1 MIPIAQAS
9 TMDNE
14 ELLSSLSA
22 TQRLRLTFIEFRVWF
37 YGSVARK
44 HVLERFE
51 VASAAGTRDLMLY
64 KQLVPGNVAYEHKL
78 YRYQPTFKPLFQHD
92 PEKVL
97 LALTTGASAAD
108 TGVSSETISHAI
120 PTRLNQPDLNTL
132 ATVTRAI
139 HAGQVLTLTYL
150 SMKKGPSPRVIVPH
164 SLVDS
169 GLRWHVRAFDRT
181 KGHFRDLVLT
191 RMEDVRILEN
201 CSPPTKEEQIGAD
214 TQWNRMFT
222 LNLVPHPSRPH
233 PEVIAKD
240 FGMQQ
245 GRLRVS
251 LRGAVAGYV
260 MRQWQVDCS
269 PDACM
274 RGQEVRL
281 RLADPTEIEG
291 AGSAALAPGYAS
303 SH

>member
-1 MIPIAQAS
+1 MEQ
-9 TMDNE
+9 DNP
-14 ELLSSLSA
+14 LSA
-22 TQRLRLTFIEFRVWF
+22 LSAAQRLRLAFIEFRVWF
-37 YGSVARK
+37 YGEVARK

-51 VASAAGTRDLMLY
+51 IATAAGTRDLMLY
-64 KQLVPGNVAYEHKL
+64 KQLAPNNVSYDQKH
-78 YRYQPTFKPLFQHD
+78 YRYLPTFSPLFQHD
-92 PEKVL
+92 ADKVL
-97 LALTTGASAAD
+97 AALTAGVSAAD
-108 TGVSSETISHAI
+108 TGRSSETISHAA
-120 PTRLNQPDLNTL
+120 PKRLNQPTLDTL

-139 HAGQVLTLTYL
+139 HAGQVLSLTFL
-150 SMKKGPSPRVIVPH
+150 SMKKGPGKRIIVPH

-191 RMEDVRILEN
+191 RMEDVRALED
-201 CSPPTKEEQIGAD
+201 CSPPVPQELIAAD

-222 LNLVPHPSRPH
+222 LTLIPHPSRPH

-245 GRLRVS
+245 GQLKVS

-269 PDACM
+269 PDASM
-274 RGQEVRL
+274 RGQEIRL
-281 RLADPTEIEG
+281 RLADPATLHG
-291 AGSAALAPGYAS
+291 AGSAALAPGYQRP
-303 SH
+303 

>member
-1 MIPIAQAS
+1 M
-9 TMDNE
+9 NHE

-22 TQRLRLTFIEFRVWF
+22 AQRLRLTFIEFRVWF
-37 YGSVARK
+37 YGAVARK

-51 VASAAGTRDLMLY
+51 VATAAGTRDLMLY
-64 KQLVPGNVAYEHKL
+64 KQLAPENVSYEHKL
-78 YRYQPTFKPLFQHD
+78 YLYQPTFKPLFAHD

-97 LALTTGASAAD
+97 AALTSGVTAAD
-108 TGVSSETISHAI
+108 TGTASETISFAA
-120 PTRLNQPDLNTL
+120 PRRLNQPDLYTL

-139 HAGQVLTLTYL
+139 HKGQILTLTYL
-150 SMKKGPSPRVIVPH
+150 SMKKGAGARVIVPH

-191 RMEDVRILEN
+191 RMEDVRALTD
-201 CSPPTKEEQIGAD
+201 CSPPALPERIAAD
-214 TQWNRMFT
+214 TQWNQMFKLT
-222 LNLVPHPSRPH
+222 LIPHPSRPH

-245 GRLRVS
+245 GRLQVS

-269 PDACM
+269 PDAHLS
-274 RGQEVRL
+274 GPEVRL
-281 RLADPTEIEG
+281 RLADPAELHG
-291 AGSAALAPGYAS
+291 AGSAALAPGYIVKS
-303 SH
+303 